1 MPAPV
6 DEGFSLIQ
14 AVPWLISLGSL
25 GFSVY
30 NFRETRKLK
39 AQDRDLD
46 EWKLE
51 RNAVY
56 QQLRAFED
64 TVDVLKAL
72 ARGQHTVTD
81 LKVEIDK
88 ANLAIVTAHGKLV
101 RELERAAVLKAPI
114 GCVFGLEVEQESSWD
129 RLNSY
134 LSEIVDLDDA
144 EQIKSRLG
152 SISLCAGEIGRSI
165 QSACSTR
172 PV

>member
-1 MPAPV
+1 MSTLV
-6 DEGFSLIQ
+6 DEGFSLTQ

-25 GFSVY
+25 AFSFY

-39 AQDRDLD
+39 AQDRNLD

-72 ARGQHTVTD
+72 ALGQHTVTD

-114 GCVFGLEVEQESSWD
+114 GCAFGLEVAQESSWD

-134 LSEIVDLDDA
+134 LSEIVELDDA
-144 EQIKSRLG
+144 EQIKSRLR

-165 QSACSTR
+165 QGACSTR

>member
-1 MPAPV
+1 LPAPV
-6 DEGFSLIQ
+6 DEGFNIFQ

-25 GFSVY
+25 GFSIY
-30 NFRETRKLK
+30 NFSETRKLK

-64 TVDVLKAL
+64 TVDILNAL
-72 ARGQHTVTD
+72 ARGQHTVLD
-81 LKVEIDK
+81 LKAEIDK
-88 ANLAIVTAHGKLV
+88 ANLGIVTAHGKLV

-114 GCVFGLEVEQESSWD
+114 GAAFGLDVEQESSWD

-134 LSEIVDLDDA
+134 LSDIVDLEDA
-144 EQIKSRLG
+144 EKIKSRLG
-152 SISLCAGEIGRSI
+152 SISICASEIGRSV